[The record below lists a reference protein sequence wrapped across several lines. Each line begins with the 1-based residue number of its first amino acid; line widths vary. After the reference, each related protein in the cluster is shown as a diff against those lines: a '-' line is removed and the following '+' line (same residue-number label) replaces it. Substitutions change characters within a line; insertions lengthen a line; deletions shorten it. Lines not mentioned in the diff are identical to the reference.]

1 MTFTSVIVLIIVISI
16 IAILVAKAFGVK
28 LFSKLGEK
36 LKTLFSKL
44 KPKKKEKESKP
55 AAKPKS
61 VFSFKKVSQKK
72 QSAKVAA
79 GVSEEKLK
87 AEIKQDIT
95 LGKVVGETAKEKA
108 VARDPNKVS
117 KVTLD
122 DFKKNNIV
130 LPKESGLMQQAG
142 GDAAG
147 SSSTAVSAPA
157 QKPSGGFRVPSFDM
171 GKDGFGFGDNG
182 DVKFDDDPFGDM
194 DLDALLAELEKEEK
208 EGKSDPVITK
218 PAVPPQKPFSTK
230 LIGSDFDNVGG
241 GAKTD
246 GGSVGTS
253 YDQKPSDDYFVPQL
267 PAVNSGFGSSGIG
280 AKSISTIESRFEE
293 VFGRDSAV
301 IKNQALKEVLINE
314 VLGGGVNKSV
324 RARREERRKRLKF
337 MQ

>member
-1 MTFTSVIVLIIVISI
+1 MSFTSVVVLIVVIII

-36 LKTLFSKL
+36 LKTMFSKL
-44 KPKKKEKESKP
+44 KPKKKEKESGS

-61 VFSFKKVSQKK
+61 VFNFKKAPQKK

-79 GVSEEKLK
+79 GVGEEKLK

-108 VARDPNKVS
+108 ARDPNKVS

-130 LPKESGLMQQAG
+130 LPKESGLMQQAAGDTAG
-142 GDAAG
+142 GG
-147 SSSTAVSAPA
+147 SVSAVSAPA
-157 QKPSGGFRVPSFDM
+157 KKPSGGFRMPSFDM
-171 GKDGFGFGDNG
+171 GKNDFGFD
-182 DVKFDDDPFGDM
+182 DKDDIKFDDDPFSDV

-208 EGKSDPVITK
+208 EGKSEPVVTK
-218 PAVPPQKPFSTK
+218 PAGSFGKPSPTK
-230 LIGSDFDNVGG
+230 LMGSDFGTIGEDTKV
-241 GAKTD
+241 ADSAPKT
-246 GGSVGTS
+246 T

-267 PAVNSGFGSSGIG
+267 PAVNSGFGASGIG
-280 AKSISTIESRFEE
+280 AKNISTIESRFEQ
-293 VFGRDSAV
+293 VFGRNSDV
-301 IKNQALKEVLINE
+301 MKNQALKEVLINE